1 MYNSTDKMRVLQ
13 KLTTDEAV
21 VPATEKEWLMNEDE
35 LHAVNT
41 IKYIL
46 TKSPV
51 LIIPDFQ
58 SALDGSMPF
67 RVQTDAS
74 EAAMGAVLM
83 QDQGIGWQPV
93 AFASKAFCS
102 AEFNYSVTEK

>member
-1 MYNSTDKMRVLQ
+1 MRVLQ

-51 LIIPDFQ
+51 LIIPDF
-58 SALDGSMPF
+58 
-67 RVQTDAS
+67 
-74 EAAMGAVLM
+74 
-83 QDQGIGWQPV
+83 
-93 AFASKAFCS
+93 
-102 AEFNYSVTEK
+102 